1 MAAELSN
8 LLRGTGEALRDILP
22 IVAIIAAF
30 QTFAVGAP
38 MAALGAKLAG
48 LGLIALGLT
57 FLLRGIGLVLLPAGQ
72 KMAVD
77 LARRGRLVLLLAFAF
92 ALGFGSTAAEPALFA
107 VAAEA
112 GRIAALEGLVA
123 DDTAAREG
131 FASALR
137 YSVAASVGLGVAF
150 GALRIVLGWP
160 VAPIILAGY
169 GIAALLA
176 LVGAS
181 PLSALALDAG
191 TAATSVLNI
200 PLIMALGIGL
210 ASTIRGRTPLAD
222 GFGLVALASL
232 MPMLVIMA
240 SELML

>member
-8 LLRGTGEALRDILP
+8 ILRGTSEALRDILP

-30 QTFAVGAP
+30 QILVIGEP
-38 MAALGAKLAG
+38 MAAFGTKLAG
-48 LGLIALGLT
+48 LGLIALGLAL
-57 FLLRGIGLVLLPAGQ
+57 LLRGIALVLLPAGQ
-72 KMAVD
+72 GMAVD
-77 LARRGRLVLLLAFAF
+77 LARRGKLALLLAFAF
-92 ALGFGSTAAEPALFA
+92 ALGFGSTVAEPALFA

-112 GRIAALEGLVA
+112 GRAASLEGLIGSSA
-123 DDTAAREG
+123 EAQEA
-131 FASALR
+131 FASSLR
-137 YSVAASVGLGVAF
+137 YGIAAGVGLGIAF

-160 VAPIILAGY
+160 VTPVILGGYGVAAILAL
-169 GIAALLA
+169 I
-176 LVGAS
+176 GAS

-210 ASTIRGRTPLAD
+210 ASTIGGRTPLVD

-232 MPMLVIMA
+232 MPMIVIMA
-240 SELML
+240 SELLL